1 MTKIQPLSNSKITSS
16 LPAVQQYGFSN
27 GANSAAQAALREQMA
42 QNNEQTNLINKH
54 GGGSKSGPLN
64 HSRIVVPQAPE
75 HGMPKISPVGGNSN
89 ATNAAG
95 TLTQSVAN
103 SQYDNMVGKAP
114 KTGGRKSRKKRR
126 YRRRKTNK
134 RQKPKKKSRKK
145 RTKHRRNHKKRK
157 SRRR

>member
-1 MTKIQPLSNSKITSS
+1 MS
-16 LPAVQQYGFSN
+16 
-27 GANSAAQAALREQMA
+27 NSAAQAALRNQIA
-42 QNNEQTNLINKH
+42 QNNSQTALINKH
-54 GGGSKSGPLN
+54 GGGSKSAPLN

-114 KTGGRKSRKKRR
+114 KQEVEKVERRDVIAVVKQIKAENQKNLEKK
-126 YRRRKTNK
+126 N
-134 RQKPKKKSRKK
+134 
-145 RTKHRRNHKKRK
+145 
-157 SRRR
+157 